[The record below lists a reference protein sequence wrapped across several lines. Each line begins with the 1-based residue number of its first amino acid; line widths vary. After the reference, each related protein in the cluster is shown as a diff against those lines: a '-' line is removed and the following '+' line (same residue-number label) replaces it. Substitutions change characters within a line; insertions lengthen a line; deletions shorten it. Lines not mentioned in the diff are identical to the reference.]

1 MPQVIKKGQK
11 LVTGGPYQ
19 WVRHPMYSWFGLSG
33 LATFLITANGLV
45 GIVFLVYCLVAASM
59 VGAEESNLIE
69 KFGDEYRAYRQR
81 TRRFLP
87 RVY

>member
-1 MPQVIKKGQK
+1 MPQVIKKSQK

-45 GIVFLVYCLVAASM
+45 GIVFLVYGLVAAWM
-59 VGAEESNLIE
+59 AGAEESNLIE
-69 KFGDEYRAYRQR
+69 QFGDEYRAYRQR
-81 TRRFLP
+81 TGRFLP